1 MLSGPRRHK
10 KTRTFAT
17 RTRIQAVAVEN
28 VATGGV
34 VPVGRAVPVVGQA
47 REKKFPSLLFGMVT
61 VGLIATHGALNASTS
76 GGIPTDY
83 LGWLLRNE
91 MTHVQE
97 MDGVA
102 EKEREARPVRVITNA
117 TRQNALS
124 ADESIRLAALRTPR
138 VRLDRGRPQVQEHH
152 QVIIE
157 RISRGDTLSSL
168 LQRQNISLRT
178 IYSIARG
185 ARPVFDLSANFQTGK
200 LVKLVF
206 DRQKQLLSVSYPTDD
221 GNTLVVK
228 RTEAGDFKG
237 ALEPGDFGITSVS
250 NTPAMV
256 SVAEPKQDSS
266 DASERDQP
274 QVTVAPDAAGNRGTS
289 VDDTSKR
296 QRTVNSVAIKVKQ
309 GDVLTGILAAR
320 NIDENT
326 AMEIARSCKPVY
338 DLARMLQPGK
348 ILNVDLSSEGLLL
361 ALSYPVDDESIFWL
375 RNDGQG
381 FVPKIEKKV
390 FNSRTEII
398 SGAIRTD
405 GSLFAAGSR
414 AGLTHS
420 QLATLVNM
428 FEYDIDFARDIRVG
442 DSFSVVR
449 EVKFHEGKRAGEGRI
464 LAAEFTNQGTPHRV
478 VHYTNPKGESD
489 YFDAMGQSIRK
500 MFIRAPVDFRR
511 ISSLFSSNRKHPV
524 FGFTRAHKGVDYA
537 ADMGTPV
544 RAAGDGVVTHVGTK
558 GSFGKLIL
566 IRHNSQYTTA
576 YAHLH
581 RYANDIRP
589 GARVKQGQM
598 IGQVGMTGASTG
610 PHLHYEVRVNNVQV
624 DPLSIKMASASPVP
638 PRYMSDFRAK
648 TAPLLAMMKSGT
660 TRVAALVN
668 DKRTR

>member
-1 MLSGPRRHK
+1 M
-10 KTRTFAT
+10 FAT
-17 RTRIQAVAVEN
+17 RTRIQSTPVEK
-28 VATGGV
+28 
-34 VPVGRAVPVVGQA
+34 QI
-47 REKKFPSLLFGMVT
+47 RERKFPSLLFGMVT

-76 GGIPTDY
+76 GGVPTDY

-91 MTHVQE
+91 MTHIQE
-97 MDGVA
+97 IDNDL
-102 EKEREARPVRVITNA
+102 EKDKAVKSNIAAARENDSSAR
-117 TRQNALS
+117 
-124 ADESIRLAALRTPR
+124 ESIRLAALRSPQ
-138 VRLDRGRPQVQEHH
+138 VRLDRGRPQLSEHN

-178 IYSIARG
+178 IYAIARG
-185 ARPVFDLSANFQTGK
+185 ARPVFNLSANFQTGK

-206 DRQKQLLSVSYPTDD
+206 DRNKQLLSVSYPTDD
-221 GNTLVVK
+221 GNTLIVK
-228 RTEAGDFKG
+228 RTESGDEFKG
-237 ALEPGDFGITSVS
+237 ALEKGDFGVVNVS
-250 NTPAMV
+250 GTPAAG
-256 SVAEPKQDSS
+256 SVTAEPKSEDSKTALVQDKPETVAVTAVATPSNDNAE
-266 DASERDQP
+266 DASKAQRP
-274 QVTVAPDAAGNRGTS
+274 TS
-289 VDDTSKR
+289 IP
-296 QRTVNSVAIKVKQ
+296 IKVKQ

-320 NIDENT
+320 NIDENI
-326 AMEIARSCKPVY
+326 AMEVAKASRPVY

-348 ILNVDLSSEGLLL
+348 VLNVDLSPEGLLL

-375 RNDGQG
+375 RNEGNK

-390 FNSRTEII
+390 FDNRLEAI
-398 SGAIRTD
+398 SGTIRTD

-414 AGLTHS
+414 SGLTHS
-420 QLATLVNM
+420 QSAALANL
-428 FEYDIDFARDIRVG
+428 FEYDIDFARDIHAG
-442 DSFSVVR
+442 DRFSVVR
-449 EVKFHEGKRAGEGRI
+449 EVKFHEGKRVGEGRI
-464 LAAEFTNQGTPHRV
+464 LAAEFINQGTVHRV
-478 VHYTNPKGESD
+478 VYYANPKGEAD
-489 YFDAMGQSIRK
+489 YYDAKGQSIRK

-581 RYANDIRP
+581 RYANEIRL

-610 PHLHYEVRVNNVQV
+610 PHLHYEIRVDNKQV
-624 DPLSIKMASASPVP
+624 DPLSVQMASATPVP
-638 PRYMSDFRAK
+638 SRYMSDFYAK
-648 TAPLLAMMKSGT
+648 TAPVLAMLKSGT
-660 TRVAALVN
+660 TKVAALVTN
-668 DKRTR
+668 KRLR